1 MNNDTQTLL
10 NMKKTIEQ
18 SKTALARLE
27 GELSGKLKQLKTDFN
42 CSDLAEA
49 ERKLVKIDKAIEK
62 DEDTLKQA
70 ISKLQE
76 KYDWS

>member
-42 CSDLAEA
+42 CSDLTEA
-49 ERKLVKIDKAIEK
+49 ERKLTKIDKAIEK
-62 DEDTLKQA
+62 DENTLKTA

-76 KYDWS
+76 EYDWS

>member
-10 NMKKTIEQ
+10 SMKKTIEQ

-42 CSDLAEA
+42 CSNSAEA
-49 ERKLVKIDKAIEK
+49 ERKLAKIDKAIDK
-62 DEDTLKQA
+62 DEKTLKEA
-70 ISKLQE
+70 INKLKE
-76 KYDWS
+76 EYDWS

>member
-42 CSDLAEA
+42 CSDLTEA
-49 ERKLVKIDKAIEK
+49 ERKLVKLDKAIEK
-62 DEDTLKQA
+62 DEDTLKSA

-76 KYDWS
+76 EYDWS

>member
-42 CSDLAEA
+42 CSDLTEA
-49 ERKLVKIDKAIEK
+49 KRKLVKLDKAIDKGEK
-62 DEDTLKQA
+62 QLKEA

-76 KYDWS
+76 EYDWS

>member
-27 GELSGKLKQLKTDFN
+27 GGLSGKLKQLKTDFK
-42 CSDLAEA
+42 CSNSAEA
-49 ERKLVKIDKAIEK
+49 ERKLAKIDKAIDK
-62 DEDTLKQA
+62 DEKALKEA
-70 ISKLQE
+70 INKLQE
-76 KYDWS
+76 GYDWS

>member
-10 NMKKTIEQ
+10 NMKKTIEE

-49 ERKLVKIDKAIEK
+49 KRKLVKIDKSIEK
-62 DEDTLKQA
+62 DENTLKTA

-76 KYDWS
+76 EYDWS

>member
-10 NMKKTIEQ
+10 DMKKTIEQ

-49 ERKLVKIDKAIEK
+49 ERKLVKIDRAIEK
-62 DEDTLKQA
+62 DEDTLKTA

-76 KYDWS
+76 EYDWS

>member
-10 NMKKTIEQ
+10 NMKKTIEE

-27 GELSGKLKQLKTDFN
+27 GELSGKLKQLKIDFN

-49 ERKLVKIDKAIEK
+49 ERKLAKIDKAIEK
-62 DEDTLKQA
+62 DEDALKTA

-76 KYDWS
+76 EYDWS

>member
-27 GELSGKLKQLKTDFN
+27 GELSSKLKQLKTDFN

-49 ERKLVKIDKAIEK
+49 ERKLVKIDRAIEK
-62 DEDTLKQA
+62 DEDTLKTA

-76 KYDWS
+76 EYDWS

>member
-42 CSDLAEA
+42 CSDSSEA
-49 ERKLVKIDKAIEK
+49 ERKLALIDKAIDK
-62 DEDTLKQA
+62 DEKTLKEA
-70 ISKLQE
+70 INKLQE
-76 KYDWS
+76 EYDWS

>member
-42 CSDLAEA
+42 CSDLTEA
-49 ERKLVKIDKAIEK
+49 ELKLVKLDKAIEK

>member
-10 NMKKTIEQ
+10 NMKKTIEH

-27 GELSGKLKQLKTDFN
+27 GELSVKLKQLKTDFN
-42 CSDLAEA
+42 CSDLTEA
-49 ERKLVKIDKAIEK
+49 ERKLAKLDKAIEK
-62 DEDTLKQA
+62 DEETLKTA

-76 KYDWS
+76 EYDWS

>member
-1 MNNDTQTLL
+1 
-10 NMKKTIEQ
+10 MKKTIEH

-42 CSDLAEA
+42 CSDLIEA
-49 ERKLVKIDKAIEK
+49 ERKLAKIDKAIDK
-62 DEDTLKQA
+62 DEKTLKTA

-76 KYDWS
+76 EYDWS

>member
-42 CSDLAEA
+42 CSNLAEA
-49 ERKLVKIDKAIEK
+49 ERKLDKIDKAIDK
-62 DEDTLKQA
+62 DEKQLKQA
-70 ISKLQE
+70 ISELQE
-76 KYDWS
+76 EYDWS

>member
-1 MNNDTQTLL
+1 MNKDTQTLL
-10 NMKKTIEQ
+10 DMKKTIEQ
-18 SKTALARLE
+18 SKTKIARLE

-49 ERKLVKIDKAIEK
+49 KRKLALIDKAIDK
-62 DEDTLKQA
+62 DEKALKEA

-76 KYDWS
+76 EYDWS

>member
-27 GELSGKLKQLKTDFN
+27 GELSGKLKQLKFDFN

-62 DEDTLKQA
+62 DEDTLKTA
-70 ISKLQE
+70 INKLQE
-76 KYDWS
+76 EYDWS

>member
-10 NMKKTIEQ
+10 NMKKTIEE

-27 GELSGKLKQLKTDFN
+27 GELSGKLKQLKIDFN
-42 CSDLAEA
+42 CSDLTEA
-49 ERKLVKIDKAIEK
+49 ERKLTKIDKAIEK
-62 DEDTLKQA
+62 DENTLKTA

-76 KYDWS
+76 EYDWS

>member
-49 ERKLVKIDKAIEK
+49 ERKLVKLDRAIEK
-62 DEDTLKQA
+62 DEDTLKTA

-76 KYDWS
+76 EYDWS

>member
-42 CSDLAEA
+42 CSDLTEA
-49 ERKLVKIDKAIEK
+49 ERKLVKLDKAIDKGEK
-62 DEDTLKQA
+62 QLKEA

-76 KYDWS
+76 EYDWS